1 MLAHD
6 NHLDEEDV
14 YHKQLHCRRRT
25 VLTIS
30 FSFVLLT
37 IAFLG
42 TMLTIPLAAQEP
54 SPDYDP
60 AQVTPPTTPPVA
72 LFGETSYQQNCAP
85 CHGAEGMGD
94 GPTASSLPG
103 PATAFADPEAI
114 WERSP
119 AQLFHTTKFGRIQ
132 NLMPPWQNQ
141 LSDEEIWQAVAY
153 AWSLH
158 TSRNEIE
165 AGTSLYDASCAAC
178 HGLSGAGDG
187 PDASV
192 DMVDFR
198 DLSYTTFRSQA
209 DWQDGWQNAHPELG
223 ADWDEE
229 QVHQVLEYI
238 RTFSYVPPWGATY
251 RAGNGIIQGAAVQR
265 TPGGDPVAGLTASLE
280 AYAGFTPVA
289 VFTTTV
295 DATGAYT
302 FTELATDPSINYL
315 TSVNSS
321 GIRYSSAILNFAA
334 GTDRMAAE
342 VAIYATTEDPA
353 AIRMNRVHWIVEPR
367 PGAVLVIEVYG
378 VGNSGDR
385 TYVGTM
391 VNGVERTAT
400 VAIPVPEAAQQL
412 SFENGVLGERF
423 QRVGDLVYDTTPV
436 LPGTDSRQIIMRYLL
451 PVEDR
456 ALTLSRSFGYPVDE
470 MSLLIADLPQLEV
483 EIPGFALASRES
495 FQNQTFQLWQAE
507 GAIPAAL
514 TLQLSG
520 LLAADDSDPRLA
532 QGASGQAGG
541 TAVTAVQLLTPW
553 VTWST
558 VALLLL
564 VMAGLLAWAGQQR
577 RLSAVPAAEEW
588 EMQRK
593 QLLARIARLDDR
605 HAIGE
610 LDETSWQGERAMLK
624 AQLLQIVQ
632 RQDLIDK
639 S

>member
-1 MLAHD
+1 
-6 NHLDEEDV
+6 
-14 YHKQLHCRRRT
+14 
-25 VLTIS
+25 
-30 FSFVLLT
+30 
-37 IAFLG
+37 
-42 TMLTIPLAAQEP
+42 
-54 SPDYDP
+54 
-60 AQVTPPTTPPVA
+60 
-72 LFGETSYQQNCAP
+72 
-85 CHGAEGMGD
+85 
-94 GPTASSLPG
+94 
-103 PATAFADPEAI
+103 
-114 WERSP
+114 
-119 AQLFHTTKFGRIQ
+119 
-132 NLMPPWQNQ
+132 
-141 LSDEEIWQAVAY
+141 
-153 AWSLH
+153 
-158 TSRNEIE
+158 
-165 AGTSLYDASCAAC
+165 
-178 HGLSGAGDG
+178 
-187 PDASV
+187 
-192 DMVDFR
+192 
-198 DLSYTTFRSQA
+198 
-209 DWQDGWQNAHPELG
+209 
-223 ADWDEE
+223 
-229 QVHQVLEYI
+229 
-238 RTFSYVPPWGATY
+238 
-251 RAGNGIIQGAAVQR
+251 
-265 TPGGDPVAGLTASLE
+265 
-280 AYAGFTPVA
+280 
-289 VFTTTV
+289 
-295 DATGAYT
+295 
-302 FTELATDPSINYL
+302 
-315 TSVNSS
+315 
-321 GIRYSSAILNFAA
+321 
-334 GTDRMAAE
+334 
-342 VAIYATTEDPA
+342 
-353 AIRMNRVHWIVEPR
+353 
-367 PGAVLVIEVYG
+367 
-378 VGNSGDR
+378 
-385 TYVGTM
+385 M